1 MIAHLVSHRL
11 RRGLAALLGGG
22 VVLGLALGLAL
33 ASFAAARDTASAYGR
48 VLDAADAETAVVAH
62 DLAPDEAAA
71 ILDAQPAIARHRY
84 QGGFLAFIEE
94 ADPALTGGVLAPAGD
109 EFPLELPTLEAGRLP
124 DPDRADEVFINSVL
138 ADATGF
144 QVGQD
149 LTAARA
155 ARRTPTSRS
164 SDPVTVTGIGIFP
177 REAVAD
183 ETALTGIVVPTR
195 AFYEA
200 NEELPALLQQ
210 PGLAR
215 RPPRP
220 PRPRPGAVG
229 GGHVRLRDPSAG
241 AARRGGG
248 AGTDGHRAR
257 GARAAGEPRHG
268 GAGGAGGAAAA
279 GPVARRR
286 RRPHRARRHA
296 RRPRASSTWRP
307 SPRRWCSP
315 R

>member
-1 MIAHLVSHRL
+1 MIAYLVSHRL
-11 RRGLAALLGGG
+11 RRGLAALIGGG

-62 DLAPDEAAA
+62 DLPPEEAAA

-149 LTAARA
+149 LTLR
-155 ARRTPTSRS
+155 
-164 SDPVTVTGIGIFP
+164 VH
-177 REAVAD
+177 VA
-183 ETALTGIVVPTR
+183 
-195 AFYEA
+195 
-200 NEELPALLQQ
+200 
-210 PGLAR
+210 
-215 RPPRP
+215 
-220 PRPRPGAVG
+220 
-229 GGHVRLRDPSAG
+229 
-241 AARRGGG
+241 
-248 AGTDGHRAR
+248 
-257 GARAAGEPRHG
+257 
-268 GAGGAGGAAAA
+268 
-279 GPVARRR
+279 
-286 RRPHRARRHA
+286 
-296 RRPRASSTWRP
+296 
-307 SPRRWCSP
+307 
-315 R
+315 